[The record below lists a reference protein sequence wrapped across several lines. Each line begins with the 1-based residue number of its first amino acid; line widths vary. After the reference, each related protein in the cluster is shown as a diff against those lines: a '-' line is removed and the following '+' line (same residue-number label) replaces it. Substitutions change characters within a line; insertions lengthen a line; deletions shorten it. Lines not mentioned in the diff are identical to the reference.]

1 MAKLPGAARAL
12 DPRLLIGVLLVI
24 ASAAGV
30 FAIVTASDRS
40 VSVFAARETLLPGER
55 LTSEDLVRTAV
66 RDDDT
71 ASLYLDEVPEDGL
84 VVVRT
89 GRPEPAEV
97 VASIRARFPVHAVL
111 APEPSPA
118 ADRVVPD
125 PGLVATVAGFEVH
138 VSSVTPVLEARIGRG
153 PGVSPARR

>member
-1 MAKLPGAARAL
+1 VWSDGP
-12 DPRLLIGVLLVI
+12 V
-24 ASAAGV
+24 
-30 FAIVTASDRS
+30 AIVELGAGASG
-40 VSVFAARETLLPGER
+40 VEV
-55 LTSEDLVRTAV
+55 
-66 RDDDT
+66 
-71 ASLYLDEVPEDGL
+71 LDVLRRRRVQVVGL